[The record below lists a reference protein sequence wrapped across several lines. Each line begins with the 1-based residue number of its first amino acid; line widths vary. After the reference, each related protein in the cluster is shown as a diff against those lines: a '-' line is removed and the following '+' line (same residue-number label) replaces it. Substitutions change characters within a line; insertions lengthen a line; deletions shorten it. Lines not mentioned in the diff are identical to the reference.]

1 MLDITDNLGKEQ
13 FIIIEEI
20 KKLRNR
26 TIFEILKRAKSF
38 PIIICMMGIWGKNN
52 PIHSKKTMLAL
63 NMILKQLK
71 TLVRQ

>member
-1 MLDITDNLGKEQ
+1 MYFGCFFFSVLLFYLDCLLLDITDNLGKEQ

-38 PIIICMMGIWGKNN
+38 PYNLYDGHMGQK
-52 PIHSKKTMLAL
+52 
-63 NMILKQLK
+63 
-71 TLVRQ
+71 